1 MISFYL
7 LNFHSSFWICIHNHI
22 NFHIFDNY
30 ENESKSN
37 AFLPFFAKEWS
48 FVSRLP
54 TCLKDNKQI
63 RDKKLTII
71 ISKRKNGVILTQLK
85 DISTNPLRSSFK
97 PCCTLICGK
106 SRARKIAKFL
116 RMVDALGTK
125 LESLGFPW
133 SSLYQK
139 TWNNVPSNVLFFSQL
154 V

>member
-1 MISFYL
+1 M
-7 LNFHSSFWICIHNHI
+7 FWIFILPFKYAFIITSVFTFLIIMKI
-22 NFHIFDNY
+22 NPNQF
-30 ENESKSN
+30 

-48 FVSRLP
+48 LVSRLP

-71 ISKRKNGVILTQLK
+71 ISKRKNGVIVTQLK
-85 DISTNPLRSSFK
+85 GISTSPLRSSFK

-116 RMVDALGTK
+116 RMLDALGTK

-139 TWNNVPSNVLFFSQL
+139 TWNNVPSNVLFFSQS